1 MEKLFMAM
9 LKNMGFDAETV
20 QAKVYEAV
28 SDIQSMKASQDRC
41 EAMLNVLV
49 AYIVPPEVGIERGAL
64 IPVADPGLLQAYV
77 LKSDA
82 DAAERDRRASPAVT
96 TAQTQ
101 IVEAGQ

>member
-64 IPVADPGLLQAYV
+64 TPVADPGLLQ
-77 LKSDA
+77 A
-82 DAAERDRRASPAVT
+82 DAAERDRRASPAAT

-101 IVEAGQ
+101 IVKAGQ